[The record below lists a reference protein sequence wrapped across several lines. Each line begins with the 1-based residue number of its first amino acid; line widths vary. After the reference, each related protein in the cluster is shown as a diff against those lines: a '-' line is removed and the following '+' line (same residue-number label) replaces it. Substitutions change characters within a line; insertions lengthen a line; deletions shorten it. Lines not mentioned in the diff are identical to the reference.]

1 MAECALGV
9 GNLEKHYPGFLLD
22 HVSFQVPRG
31 TIVGLV
37 GENGAGKSTTLSAI
51 LGLIR
56 ADAGEISI
64 LGKSGAEIDRAVRA
78 QTGVVFDG
86 GNFPE
91 QLSPKKLEALL
102 KSICPAFDS
111 AVYTTLLEKLGL
123 PAGRKIKRLSKGM
136 KMKLSIA
143 AALANRPRLLLLDVN
158 CSTMLRCVQ
167 RVSCKENLQRRT
179 AYTKA

>member
-1 MAECALGV
+1 M
-9 GNLEKHYPGFLLD
+9 
-22 HVSFQVPRG
+22 
-31 TIVGLV
+31 
-37 GENGAGKSTTLSAI
+37 
-51 LGLIR
+51 
-56 ADAGEISI
+56 
-64 LGKSGAEIDRAVRA
+64 RA
-78 QTGVVFDG
+78 QTGVVFAG
-86 GNFPE
+86 GKFTE

-143 AALANRPRLLLLDVN
+143 AALASRPRLLLLDVN

-167 RVSCKENLQRRT
+167 RVSCKENPQRRT